1 MKNCLS
7 FSFPKQLKDIQRIT
21 IFHSKNS
28 TLKFYFHEKGQLNLK
43 YEMSPKVVNADVT
56 EKKGIDARASFSVFR
71 RLPTEGTR
79 CQKKSYLKCSVDTFD
94 QVKT

>member
-56 EKKGIDARASFSVFR
+56 EKKGIDARASFSVDYQLKER
-71 RLPTEGTR
+71 DAK
-79 CQKKSYLKCSVDTFD
+79 KKSYLKCSVDTFD